1 MIKLMFQKK
10 LTLIKQVNQK
20 DLCFVIIGI
29 LKTSVMKFQPYL
41 CNVCHAVSMTAY
53 ELKNIAILN
62 RKDVNYRFILWGIIK
77 SDADDRL
84 KNNKK
89 MKVFYK
95 KILVWCL

>member
-1 MIKLMFQKK
+1 
-10 LTLIKQVNQK
+10 
-20 DLCFVIIGI
+20 
-29 LKTSVMKFQPYL
+29 MKFQPYL

-62 RKDVNYRFILWGIIK
+62 RKDVDYRFILWGIIK

-84 KNNKK
+84 KDNKK

-95 KILVWCL
+95 KILV